1 MTPRLLLLL
10 PFLLSTHAV
19 GAEQPT
25 SDPFKT
31 VCQDL
36 RAVTFVES
44 DFSEE
49 KKMHLLAHPL
59 QSRGTLMF
67 SPKQG
72 VYRVMTTPIHAEF
85 LVTRTALVQKDS
97 QGKVQRMA
105 VRSQPAA
112 RAFVD
117 VFLSFFSGDE
127 EAWRKTFD
135 VSFSGTEDSWRIEF
149 VPHEKSP
156 VARALRGIVL
166 EGSKGILAAMTLTE
180 ANGDVTQTTYSNE
193 RISHDKAA
201 AANFPSDLR

>member
-1 MTPRLLLLL
+1 MARRLLWL
-10 PFLLSTHAV
+10 FLGFYFVSV
-19 GAEQPT
+19 VWAEQNA
-25 SDPFKT
+25 SDPFKA
-31 VCQDL
+31 VCADL

-49 KKMHLLAHPL
+49 KKMRLLSHPL
-59 QSRGTLMF
+59 ESKGTLMF

-72 VYRVMTTPIHAEF
+72 VYRVMTTPMHDEL

-127 EAWRKTFD
+127 KAWRKTFD
-135 VSFSGTEDSWRIEF
+135 VSFSGTENTWRIEF

-156 VARALRGIVL
+156 VARALRNIVL

-180 ANGDVTQTTYSNE
+180 ANGDITRTTYLNQ
-193 RISHDKAA
+193 RISHEEAA
-201 AANFPSDLR
+201 SARFPSDLR